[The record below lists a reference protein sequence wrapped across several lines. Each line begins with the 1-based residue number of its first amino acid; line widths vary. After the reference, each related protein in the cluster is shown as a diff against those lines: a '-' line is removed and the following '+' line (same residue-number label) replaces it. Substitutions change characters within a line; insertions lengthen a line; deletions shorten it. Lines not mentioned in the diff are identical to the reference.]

1 MKSVVAGA
9 FMFRSPLTDYD
20 TWACLTPG
28 FLLLAAFD
36 HVLNL
41 GWIWR
46 ETWTTV
52 GAIFAIACAY
62 SVGHACASLASM
74 IIERGLVH
82 RILKPPSIVLL
93 DPDAGPKWARRVF
106 RNYYRALPPPAPQR
120 VTEKAGIGQG
130 SEAIFQ
136 WAYSVAREKKA
147 VSERLPVFLNQY
159 GMARNS
165 TFAALICAA
174 LLTWSAVAN
183 GGDAD
188 WWWAAA
194 AAATAVTML
203 FRFLKNY
210 RLFTAEIYRHVAFEE
225 CLP

>member
-1 MKSVVAGA
+1 
-9 FMFRSPLTDYD
+9 MFRSPLTDYD

-36 HVLNL
+36 HVLSL

-62 SVGHACASLASM
+62 AVGHACASLASL

-93 DPDAGPKWARRVF
+93 KPDAGPKWARRVF

-120 VTEKAGIGQG
+120 VTEKAEKAGIGQG
-130 SEAIFQ
+130 PEALFQ

-165 TFAALICAA
+165 TFAASICAA
-174 LLTWSAVAN
+174 LLTWSAVDH
-183 GGDAD
+183 GDDAD

-225 CLP
+225 SLS